1 MKKLRAI
8 LSVFLVLIIVFGMLK
23 TGVFAEETAAET
35 AVSEEIYE
43 TDETAAEETTE
54 QETEMQPQGE
64 EIEQAADYSEEE
76 NTAHSKVEGVDYS
89 TEYCES
95 KMTDDEI
102 SVLEKAYGFHASDT
116 PYDEE
121 IIGEAYN
128 QYQISVPGGTVSVNA
143 APSSYTELAIP
154 STTTVT
160 TTSASQKIYYKIV
173 PSATGRYCFKSDSG
187 SGGDT
192 YARLL
197 NSSGSQL
204 AYCDSG
210 LMQPNVEDFH
220 INEILT
226 KNTTYYLEVQN
237 KKGAGSFKM
246 YVFSDDYLDGTYKPA
261 ELTFGEN
268 KSGTINYAYDHDM
281 FKFVPTES
289 GTYSFFTTGSMDT
302 YGYLVNSSHTVL
314 ASNDDSGAG
323 SNFKID
329 YALTKGQAYYVSVQ
343 GYGNSATGNYTICV
357 GMAESTMT
365 TLSNNSSVNVSFS
378 SGAADKWYKFTPPSS
393 GRYCFKSCSD
403 NLDTS
408 AVLYDNQFVEVAH
421 CDTGYVRP
429 NWDDFHIN
437 EVLTGGK
444 AYYLK
449 VKMKTEAGGSFS
461 LVSFADDYLDG
472 SFASAVVENGVEK
485 SGTINHAN
493 DHDMFKYTPSGSEN
507 NIITL
512 ESSADLK
519 VDIYA
524 SNDAYVKSATGKNI
538 SLPHN
543 SSGAFY
549 YIDVYKNTGIGSYKL
564 KVSSADIDVSSAETI
579 SFPAAKTASNGKVF
593 KIIPSVSG
601 KYSMKSVTTDNT
613 TYGALYDNCGKL
625 LFRYTDG
632 RSGDNLH
639 DFHIM
644 ETLEKD
650 KIYYFKVT
658 SSASG
663 NIPVYFYA
671 DDYTDGTNNANGTPL
686 QQEVFA
692 GESWASVIN
701 YTSDR
706 DVFIFKPIISG
717 EYEIAADKPQIS
729 FEVYSDRDHKKVTAN
744 SDGNYDLV
752 DGQTYFIDFYA
763 SSAFT
768 GSFNFD
774 INMIKA
780 AHSYNVA
787 SSNELFDIKVKQ
799 GESAFYELGSGISGF
814 KTVSAKS
821 SKDELSLCIV
831 DDEGR
836 NCSSV
841 EYEPRMARFS
851 TYYNF
856 ESDKKYYL
864 KVSNNDT
871 ADATVYA
878 AIYSDDYPNR
888 KQNLTECGI
897 GEIHGKIDFDDD
909 VDVYK
914 FVSENSGVVNIRYE
928 GENDLTFY
936 AFSGEALVGPGK
948 NGKNVS
954 LDINVGSNNTCYVYV
969 YHTSAIGVCSYKFTA
984 DVLDFSDSSST
995 VLTLDVPAYANLTSA
1010 DDYKLFSFVPEKTAM
1025 YRIDTGSEAKIE
1037 IYDYYL
1043 NLKET
1048 TYYYDLDCTY
1058 LSCDMKKGKTYYI
1071 KISCFNGDENYLG
1084 NISVTATMDDYPG
1097 GEPYN
1102 VPSIGSGNVQKGC
1115 LEMPGDEDCYW
1126 IQVENGGTYNIVS
1139 LGGADV
1145 KAELYDGS
1153 TLFASDDNSGDGMNF
1168 KMTAEL
1174 AGETPYRL
1182 RITGGTAAAVGGYRI
1197 YVSPASALNTVYGYA
1212 ARNDI
1217 VNVEFAK
1224 KGSGNSAVYTF
1235 NYDSEAFEIYD
1246 LCGLTFALELEAAA
1260 IGNVT
1265 INSVTPG
1272 TVVFTVSGNGADAF
1286 ADRVENIIR
1295 LKAKRDGAFLCTW
1308 SCTNS

>member
-1 MKKLRAI
+1 MKKVTMI
-8 LSVFLVLIIVFGMLK
+8 LSIVLVLLMIFGVVNFN
-23 TGVFAEETAAET
+23 VFAEENLPEAPDEGA
-35 AVSEEIYE
+35 EIYNGE
-43 TDETAAEETTE
+43 LISDENTYEPTTE
-54 QETEMQPQGE
+54 
-64 EIEQAADYSEEE
+64 A
-76 NTAHSKVEGVDYS
+76 SKDECITKIEGVDY
-89 TEYCES
+89 TTDYCES
-95 KMTDDEI
+95 VFTNDEI
-102 SVLEKAYGFHASDT
+102 VLLEKAYGYNSVDT
-116 PYDEE
+116 PYDSD

-128 QYQISVPGGTVSVNA
+128 QYGIPAIGDVVSVTA
-143 APSSYTELAIP
+143 APSNYTELSIP
-154 STTTVT
+154 SVTTVT

-192 YARLL
+192 CARLL

-226 KNTTYYLEVQN
+226 KNNTYYLEVQN

-246 YVFSDDYLDGTYKPA
+246 YAFSDDYLDGTYKPT

-281 FKFVPTES
+281 FKFVPDES

-302 YGYLVNSSHTVL
+302 YGYLVNSSNTVI
-314 ASNDDSGAG
+314 ASNDDGG
-323 SNFKID
+323 QNRNFKIE

-343 GYGNSATGNYTICV
+343 GYNNSATGNYTMCIGV
-357 GMAESTMT
+357 PETNMITIG
-365 TLSNNSSVNVSFS
+365 NNSSMSVSFS
-378 SGAADKWYKFTPPSS
+378 AGAADKWYKFTPPSS

-408 AVLYDNQFVEVAH
+408 AVLYDNQFAEVAH

-485 SGTINHAN
+485 SGTINHVN

-543 SSGAFY
+543 SRGAFY

-632 RSGDNLH
+632 RSGNNLH

-644 ETLEKD
+644 EPLEKD

-658 SSASG
+658 SPTSG

-706 DVFIFKPIISG
+706 DVFIFKPVIGG

-744 SDGNYDLV
+744 SDGNYNLV

-821 SKDELSLCIV
+821 SKKDELSLCIV

-897 GEIHGKIDFDDD
+897 GEIHGKIDFDGD

-914 FVSENSGVVNIRYE
+914 FVSENSEVINIRYQ
-928 GENDLTFY
+928 GDNDLSFD

-954 LDINVGSNNTCYVYV
+954 LSVNVGSSNTCYVYV
-969 YHTSAIGVCSYKFTA
+969 YHTSAIGVCNYSFTA
-984 DVLDFSDSSST
+984 DTVDFSDSSST

-1126 IQVENGGTYNIVS
+1126 VQVENDGSYNIAS
-1139 LGGADV
+1139 LGGTDV

-1153 TLFASDDNSGDGMNF
+1153 TLLASDDNGGDGVNF
-1168 KMTAEL
+1168 KITAEL